1 MPTTSQPT
9 KTTTTIIYHLQLPS
23 YEISQFYR
31 ITNLMPTDSEIEA
44 VILETLRLADF
55 DTATLKSI
63 RRDVVA
69 KLDLPEDFFAN
80 ADWKKKSA
88 DIADRV
94 LDELDNDNDADA
106 SSRQRRPKG
115 SQNKDSSKPASKKVK
130 KTEKRTAAPEDVEGE
145 IALNIAEEEYNA
157 TPVPVSEEP
166 AAERAEVL
174 EGDAS
179 EYSDVHDDFPEPT
192 SKKRKSSRSLKIESK
207 APLKKTLSKKSKNN
221 TTTKRD
227 LDDPLEQKIAT
238 LKSWVVKCGV
248 RKRWTRELAPYKS
261 KNDRILH
268 LQKMLEGLGMTP
280 RYSLEKAKKIRERR
294 EMEAEVAQ
302 LHGEAGEPTD
312 AGNESDNEDN
322 DLPVSGDFSKLKSK
336 VVAGDFSIDFLG
348 DQSSDSD

>member
-1 MPTTSQPT
+1 
-9 KTTTTIIYHLQLPS
+9 
-23 YEISQFYR
+23 
-31 ITNLMPTDSEIEA
+31 MPTDSEIEA
-44 VILETLRLADF
+44 VILQTLRSADF

-63 RRDVVA
+63 RRDVVS
-69 KLDLPEDFFAN
+69 KLDLPEDFFTN

-88 DIADRV
+88 DITDRV
-94 LDELDNDNDADA
+94 MDELDNDHDA
-106 SSRQRRPKG
+106 SPTHTKRSGGRPNG
-115 SQNKDSSKPASKKVK
+115 SQNKDPSKPVPKAVK
-130 KTEKRTAAPEDVEGE
+130 KTEKRTAAPEDVEGRV
-145 IALNIAEEEYNA
+145 ALNIAEEEHKFS
-157 TPVPVSEEP
+157 PVPVSEEP
-166 AAERAEVL
+166 AAEKAEVV

-192 SKKRKSSRSLKIESK
+192 SKKRKLSRSLKIGSK
-207 APLKKTLSKKSKNN
+207 APLTKTHSKKSKNR

-248 RKRWTRELAPYKS
+248 RKRWTRELAPYTTK
-261 KNDRILH
+261 KNRILH
-268 LQKMLEGLGMTP
+268 LQKILEDLGMTP

-322 DLPVSGDFSKLKSK
+322 DLPDSGDPSKLKSK

>member
-1 MPTTSQPT
+1 
-9 KTTTTIIYHLQLPS
+9 
-23 YEISQFYR
+23 
-31 ITNLMPTDSEIEA
+31 MPTDSEIEA
-44 VILETLRLADF
+44 VILQTLRSADF

-63 RRDVVA
+63 RRDVVS
-69 KLDLPEDFFAN
+69 KLDLPEDFFTN

-88 DIADRV
+88 DIADLV
-94 LDELDNDNDADA
+94 MDELDNGHDA
-106 SSRQRRPKG
+106 SATHTKRSGGRPNG
-115 SQNKDSSKPASKKVK
+115 SQNKDPSKPVPKEVK
-130 KTEKRTAAPEDVEGE
+130 KTEKRTAAPEDVEGRV
-145 IALNIAEEEYNA
+145 ALNIAEEEHKFTRVNIA
-157 TPVPVSEEP
+157 EEEHKFTPVPLSEEP
-166 AAERAEVL
+166 AAEKAEVV

-179 EYSDVHDDFPEPT
+179 EYSDVHDDFPERT
-192 SKKRKSSRSLKIESK
+192 SKKRKSSRSLKIGSK
-207 APLKKTLSKKSKNN
+207 PPLTTHSKKSKNR

-248 RKRWTRELAPYKS
+248 RKRWTRELAPYTTK
-261 KNDRILH
+261 KNRILH
-268 LQKMLEGLGMTP
+268 LQKILEDLGMTP

-302 LHGEAGEPTD
+302 LHGEAEPTD

-322 DLPVSGDFSKLKSK
+322 DLPDSGDPSKLKSK

>member
-1 MPTTSQPT
+1 
-9 KTTTTIIYHLQLPS
+9 
-23 YEISQFYR
+23 
-31 ITNLMPTDSEIEA
+31 MPTDSEIEA
-44 VILETLRLADF
+44 VILQTLRSADL

-63 RRDVVA
+63 RRDVVS
-69 KLDLPEDFFAN
+69 KLDLPEDFFTN

-94 LDELDNDNDADA
+94 MDELDDDYDA
-106 SSRQRRPKG
+106 SATHTKHSGGRPKG
-115 SQNKDSSKPASKKVK
+115 SQNKGPSKPVPKEVK
-130 KTEKRTAAPEDVEGE
+130 KTEKRTAVPEHVEGRV
-145 IALNIAEEEYNA
+145 ALNIAEEEHKF

-166 AAERAEVL
+166 AAEKAEVV

-192 SKKRKSSRSLKIESK
+192 SKKRKSSRGLKIGSK
-207 APLKKTLSKKSKNN
+207 PPLTTNSKKSKNR

-248 RKRWTRELAPYKS
+248 RKRWTRELAPYTTK
-261 KNDRILH
+261 KNRILH
-268 LQKMLEGLGMTP
+268 LQKILEDLGMTP
-280 RYSLEKAKKIRERR
+280 RYSLDKAKKIRERR

-322 DLPVSGDFSKLKSK
+322 DLPDSGDPSKLKSK